1 MLTVN
6 RATLVG
12 HAGRDPEIRA
22 LKGGN
27 RVANFGL
34 ATTERWT
41 DREGKPAEATEWH
54 RIVVY
59 GPAVDIVE
67 RRLRKG
73 DPVMV
78 EGRIATRQFQDREG
92 NERTVTEIVVAGP
105 QAMVNVLSPRRTKD
119 GDLESESARPGS
131 VSGDAAA
138 P

>member
-6 RATLVG
+6 RATLMG

-59 GPAVDIVE
+59 GSAVDIVE
-67 RRLRKG
+67 QRLRKG

-78 EGRIATRQFQDREG
+78 EGRIATRQYQDRDG
-92 NERTVTEIVVAGP
+92 KERSFTEIVVAGP
-105 QAMVNVLSPRRTKD
+105 QAMVNILAPRRAED
-119 GDLESESARPGS
+119 GNAADPGP

>member
-12 HAGRDPEIRA
+12 HAGRDPEIRV
-22 LKGGN
+22 LKGGS

-41 DREGKPAEATEWH
+41 DREGKPAESTEWH
-54 RIVVY
+54 RVVVY
-59 GPAVDIVE
+59 GPVVDVVE
-67 RRLRKG
+67 RRLCKG

-78 EGRIATRQFQDREG
+78 EGRIATRQYQDRDG
-92 NERTVTEIVVAGP
+92 NDRTVTEIVVAGP
-105 QAMVNVLSPRRTKD
+105 QAMVNILAPRRAED
-119 GDLESESARPGS
+119 GDRP

>member
-27 RVANFGL
+27 RVAAFSL
-34 ATTERWT
+34 ATAEKWT
-41 DREGKPAEATEWH
+41 DREGRPAEATEWH

-59 GPAVDIVE
+59 GPVVDIVE

-78 EGRIATRQFQDREG
+78 EGRIATRKYQDREG
-92 NERTVTEIVVAGP
+92 VERSLTEIVVAGP
-105 QAMVNVLSPRRTKD
+105 QAMVNILAARKDRD
-119 GDLESESARPGS
+119 GDNPEPPA
-131 VSGDAAA
+131 
-138 P
+138 